1 MEKFSKI
8 IKNFMKSKISIII
21 PVKNLQIITQVC
33 FDSIKSYTKDYEL
46 IVIDDGSEQETKNFL
61 EKYGCDSLIRN
72 EQSVGFPKAVN
83 QGCEK
88 ARGEYII
95 ILNNDVVV
103 TPEWADKMMAK
114 FEMDKKL
121 GILSCTTNRVE
132 GYQHIEY
139 NRKGVDYE
147 YADALTGFC
156 LMLKRE
162 VFDKLKEKN
171 GYYFDERFGKGGQED
186 SDVCYQVRELGYEVG
201 IARDVFIYHYGSASF
216 REEFNQ
222 DIDYSHKYAQSRVDI
237 LRDKY
242 KDGYPKN
249 NIIQN
254 SINAQITNVKGKKK
268 VFIYIPNLGTI
279 HPQLTNAL
287 MIWYRQ
293 QHPDYEIMLPE
304 MPSGMLPLGNA
315 RSQCVK
321 WFLEKSNDPDDRIW
335 FIDNDIIPPLDALNK
350 LLAHDKDIVGAL
362 CFMMKPNDNGM
373 IVPVPVSMRYNENKE
388 YVVYFDGKGLTEVD
402 ALGGGC
408 IMSKRKVFEK
418 ISEDGNSLY
427 DFHYYPDG
435 TLSLVGDFN
444 YCQSAQK
451 SGFKIF
457 VDFDTICE
465 HYKEIGLKSINNLLL
480 EMQRGNV

>member
-1 MEKFSKI
+1 MKFF
-8 IKNFMKSKISIII
+8 NMKPTISIII
-21 PVKNLQIITQVC
+21 PVKNLQMITQVC
-33 FDSIKSYTKDYEL
+33 FDSLKLYTKDYEL
-46 IVIDDGSEQETKNFL
+46 IVIDDGSEQETKEFL
-61 EKYGCDSLIRN
+61 EKYGCDVLIRN
-72 EQSVGFPKAVN
+72 EESKGFPKAVN

-103 TPEWADKMMAK
+103 TPDWTKKMIAK

-132 GYQHIEY
+132 GFQHIEH

-162 VFDKLKEKN
+162 VFDKLKEKD
-171 GYYFDERFGKGGQED
+171 GYYFDERFGLGGQED
-186 SDVCYQVRELGYEVG
+186 ADMTYRVRQLGYEVG

-216 REEFNQ
+216 REEFNHNN
-222 DIDYSHKYAQSRVDI
+222 DYSHKYAQSRVDI

-254 SINAQITNVKGKKK
+254 NINAQIANVRGKKK
-268 VFIYIPNLGTI
+268 LFIYVPNLGTI
-279 HPQLTNAL
+279 HPQLAKVL
-287 MIWYRQ
+287 AEWYRIG
-293 QHPDYEIMLPE
+293 HPEYEIFIDF
-304 MPSGMLPLGNA
+304 PSGMLPLGNA

-321 WFLEKSNDPDDRIW
+321 WFLEKSNDPDDRIL
-335 FIDNDIIPPLDALNK
+335 FIDSDIIPPLDALNK
-350 LLAHDKDIVGAL
+350 LILHNKDVVGAL
-362 CFMMKPNDNGM
+362 CFMMKPNDNGTV
-373 IVPVPVSMRYNENKE
+373 VPVPVAMRYNENKE

-402 ALGGGC
+402 AIGGGC
-408 IMSKRKVFEK
+408 VMSTRRVFEK
-418 ISEDGNSLY
+418 ISEDGNNLY

-435 TLSLVGDFN
+435 TLSLVGDFH
-444 YCQSAQK
+444 YCQSCQK
-451 SGFKIF
+451 SGFKVF

-465 HYKEIGLKSINNLLL
+465 HYKEIGLKSINNLLI
-480 EMQRGNV
+480 EMQQGNV